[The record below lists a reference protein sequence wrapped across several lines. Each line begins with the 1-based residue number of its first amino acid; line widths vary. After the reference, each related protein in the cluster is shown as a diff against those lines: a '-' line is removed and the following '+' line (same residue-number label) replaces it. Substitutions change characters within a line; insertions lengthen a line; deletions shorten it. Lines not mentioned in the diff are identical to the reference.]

1 MGFTKEQLEAI
12 NKEGTNIIVSAGAGS
27 GKTAVLTERVIRKL
41 KNGVDVDHLLVLTF
55 TNEAAGEMKS
65 RIRAAIIEN
74 NLQEQL
80 SLLDS
85 SYITTFDSY
94 AYQIVKKYHYL
105 LNINPNVS
113 IIDSNIITIY
123 KHKLIDSIFEKKYQ
137 ERESKFCTF
146 INDFC
151 LKDDKSIKEYII
163 KLSNSLDLL
172 LDKDIYLK
180 KYLAS
185 FFGKDSLD
193 KLIIEYQGVIE
204 KKINELL
211 EIYNDFSVYITDNLK
226 YKLDDYFKYLFDGKC
241 YLDYVLFK
249 NLKAPRFV
257 GVDELGIPLKDELK
271 EKIEEIITL
280 LRYQDEDEIRTS
292 ILKTKDY
299 IQVIIEIINEL
310 DLAVENYKKIHDTYE
325 FNDIAHLAIKV
336 VKNNP
341 DIAKELQEYFNEIM
355 VDEYQD
361 TSQIQEEFISLI
373 SNHNVYMVGDIKQ
386 SIYRF
391 RNANPYI
398 FQEKYNKYSNN
409 DNGIKIDLLKNFRS
423 RSETLFNINEIFN
436 LIMDDEI
443 GNAEYQLSHNMVYG
457 NTAYD
462 IEDTKANNYLE
473 IYNYNKMENLEYK
486 DYEKEIFIIAED
498 INEKIANHYK
508 VFDKGTKKLR
518 NITYSDIC
526 IITDR
531 NKYLDIYKKILEY
544 KNIPTVLFKDEELTN
559 DDDILVIKNLI
570 SLVEH
575 VCNRKFNNQFKY
587 LFTSVAR
594 SFIFS
599 YTDNLIYDIH
609 SQNKFKEDQ
618 IVKLC
623 QEIDIYKPLN
633 EVIND
638 ILEKF
643 NIYEKLTTL
652 TNIEASIIRINN
664 LLDIANSLNCLEYNI
679 SSFIEYL
686 NDIIENGLTVKY
698 SINTKGKDAVKIMN
712 IHKSK
717 GLEFS
722 LCYFTGMQNK
732 FTTKDI
738 SEKILFNEKYGFII
752 PYFNEELQNTILKDL
767 YVNKF
772 YNEEISEKI
781 RLFYVAL
788 TRCREKMIIVTSLDE
803 NRTGY
808 NTLVPNNK
816 RLKYRSFLDI
826 LNSVSIIS
834 KYVIAKEANYTHEYE
849 HIKSISFSLENNN
862 NKMEKRVN
870 QINYQLLEHKHF
882 SKTNLKLLTK
892 DELKKMSYGKM
903 IHEILEY
910 TDFYNPNNQYAKKL
924 LKKIPPGF
932 INVYK
937 EYEFVYKDDNN
948 EYHGVIDLL
957 LEYTDHLKIID
968 YKLKNI
974 DDKNYFK
981 QVAGYKRYIENI
993 TNKSCQIYL
1002 YSILE
1007 NDLIEIVEQ

>member
-1 MGFTKEQLEAI
+1 MAFTKEQQQAI
-12 NKEGTNIIVSAGAGS
+12 DQEGMNIIVSAGAGS

-41 KNGVDVDHLLVLTF
+41 KQGVDVDRLLVLTF

-65 RIRAAIIEN
+65 RIRSAIIEN
-74 NLQEQL
+74 KLDKQL
-80 SLLDS
+80 ALLDS

-105 LNINPNVS
+105 LNVSPNVS

-123 KHKLIDSIFEKKYQ
+123 KYKIINEIFEKKYQ
-137 ERESKFCTF
+137 NNEENFCKL

-151 LKDDKSIKEYII
+151 LKDDKSLKEYII

-172 LDKDIYLK
+172 LDKDAYIKNYQNT
-180 KYLAS
+180 
-185 FFGKDSLD
+185 FFQEENLN
-193 KLIIEYQGVIE
+193 KLISEYIKLIFQ
-204 KKINELL
+204 KISELK
-211 EIYNDFSVYITDNLK
+211 EIYNDFSSYITDNLK
-226 YKLDDYFKYLFDGKC
+226 NKLDEYFNCLFEGTNYMDFIP
-241 YLDYVLFK
+241 FK
-249 NLKAPRFV
+249 QATSPRFI
-257 GVDELGIPLKDELK
+257 GVDELGISLKEELK
-271 EKIEEIITL
+271 NK
-280 LRYQDEDEIRTS
+280 
-292 ILKTKDY
+292 
-299 IQVIIEIINEL
+299 INEL
-310 DLAVENYKKIHDTYE
+310 KDFLRYEDEVEIKNSLLNTESYITEIIAIITELDQAILKYKQIHDTYE

-336 VKNNP
+336 VKENY

-373 SNHNVYMVGDIKQ
+373 NNNNVYMVGDIKQ
-386 SIYRF
+386 SIYCF

-398 FQEKYNKYSNN
+398 FQDKYNRYSQQ

-436 LIMDDEI
+436 LIMDNEI

-462 IEDTKANNYLE
+462 EEDTKANNYLE
-473 IYNYNKMENLEYK
+473 IYNYNKQENLEYK
-486 DYEKEIFIIAED
+486 DYEKELFIIAED
-498 INEKIANHYK
+498 ITNKINNHYQ

-518 NITYSDIC
+518 DITYSDIC

-531 NKYLDIYKKILEY
+531 NKYLDKYKKILEY
-544 KNIPTVLFKDEELTN
+544 KNIPSVLFKDEELTN
-559 DDDILVIKNLI
+559 DDDILVLKNLI
-570 SLVEH
+570 DLVNH
-575 VCNRKFNNQFKY
+575 ISKKKYDTKFKY

-599 YTDNLIYDIH
+599 YSDDKIYQIH
-609 SQNKFKEDQ
+609 QNNRFYEDK
-618 IVKLC
+618 IFKLC
-623 QEIDIYKPLN
+623 KEIAIYKPLN
-633 EVIND
+633 EIINN
-638 ILEKF
+638 ILERF

-664 LLDIANSLNCLEYNI
+664 LLDIANSLNSLEYDI
-679 SSFIEYL
+679 ELFIEYL
-686 NDIIENGLTVKY
+686 NDVIENGLTVKY
-698 SINTKGKDAVKIMN
+698 SINTKGQDAVKIMN

-732 FTTKDI
+732 FATKDI
-738 SEKILFNEKYGFII
+738 SEKILFTEKYGFII
-752 PYFNEELQNTILKDL
+752 PYYDEELKNTILKDF
-767 YVNKF
+767 YVNNF
-772 YNEEISEKI
+772 YAEEISEKI

-803 NRTGY
+803 NRMSY
-808 NTLVPNNK
+808 NTLVPHNV

-826 LNSVSIIS
+826 LNSVKVID
-834 KYVIAKEANYTHEYE
+834 KYIVNKEANYTHDYELAKNIKVENQKCEYQ
-849 HIKSISFSLENNN
+849 F
-862 NKMEKRVN
+862 EKRQNRVN
-870 QINYQLLEHKHF
+870 FNEITRQHF
-882 SKTNLKLLTK
+882 SKENTNLLTK
-892 DELKKMSYGKM
+892 DEFKKMNYGTM

-910 TDFYNPNNQYAKKL
+910 SNFYNPDNQYVSKL
-924 LKKIPPGF
+924 LSHITDDF

-937 EYEFVYKDDNN
+937 EYEFVYFDNTE

-957 LEYTDHLKIID
+957 LEYNDHIKLID

-974 DDKNYFK
+974 TDKKYLK
-981 QVAGYKRYIENI
+981 QVSGYKKYVEKI
-993 TNKSCQIYL
+993 TNKTVYTYL
-1002 YSILE
+1002 YSILDNE
-1007 NDLIEIVEQ
+1007 LIKID

>member
-1 MGFTKEQLEAI
+1 MAFTKEQQQAI
-12 NKEGTNIIVSAGAGS
+12 DQEGMNIIVSAGAGS

-41 KNGVDVDHLLVLTF
+41 KNGVDVDRLLVLTF

-65 RIRAAIIEN
+65 RIRSAIMEN
-74 NLQEQL
+74 NLDKQL
-80 SLLDS
+80 ALLDS
-85 SYITTFDSY
+85 AYITTFDSY

-105 LNINPNVS
+105 LNISPNVS

-123 KHKLIDSIFEKKYQ
+123 KYKKINEIFEKKYQ
-137 ERESKFCTF
+137 SSEENFCKL

-151 LKDDKSIKEYII
+151 LKDDKSLKEYVI

-172 LDKDIYLK
+172 LDKNTYLEIYQNT
-180 KYLAS
+180 
-185 FFGKDSLD
+185 FFKEENLN
-193 KLIIEYQGVIE
+193 KLINEYLDLILQ
-204 KKINELL
+204 KITELK
-211 EIYNDFSVYITDNLK
+211 EIYNDFTSYITDNLK
-226 YKLDDYFKYLFDGKC
+226 NKLDEYFNSLFEGTNYIDFIT
-241 YLDYVLFK
+241 FK
-249 NLKAPRFV
+249 NTTSPRFT
-257 GVDELGIPLKDELK
+257 GVDELGLTLKEELKNKIVELKDLLRYEDETEIKNSLLSTESSIK
-271 EKIEEIITL
+271 EIITIICEL
-280 LRYQDEDEIRTS
+280 DQE
-292 ILKTKDY
+292 ILK
-299 IQVIIEIINEL
+299 
-310 DLAVENYKKIHDTYE
+310 YKQIHDTYE

-336 VKNNP
+336 VKENP
-341 DIAKELQEYFNEIM
+341 DIALELQEYFNEIM

-373 SNHNVYMVGDIKQ
+373 SHNNVYMVGDIKQ

-398 FQEKYNKYSNN
+398 FQDKYNRYSKQ

-462 IEDTKANNYLE
+462 EEDTKANNYLE
-473 IYNYNKMENLEYK
+473 IYNYNNQENLEYK
-486 DYEKEIFIIAED
+486 DYEKELFIIAED
-498 INEKIANHYK
+498 ITEKINNHYQ

-518 NITYSDIC
+518 DITYSDIC

-531 NKYLDIYKKILEY
+531 NKYLDKYKKILEY
-544 KNIPTVLFKDEELTN
+544 KNIPSVLFKDEELTN
-559 DDDILVIKNLI
+559 DDDILVLKNLI
-570 SLVEH
+570 NLVNH
-575 VCNRKFNNQFKY
+575 VARKKYDTTFKY

-599 YTDNLIYDIH
+599 YSDDLIYQIH
-609 SQNKFKEDQ
+609 QTNHFYEDN
-618 IVKLC
+618 IIKLC
-623 QEIDIYKPLN
+623 KEIDIYKPLN
-633 EVIND
+633 EIINN

-652 TNIEASIIRINN
+652 TNVEASIIRINN
-664 LLDIANSLNCLEYNI
+664 LLDIASSLNSLEYDI
-679 SSFIEYL
+679 ELFIEYL

-732 FTTKDI
+732 FATKDI
-738 SEKILFNEKYGFII
+738 SEKILFTEKYGFIF
-752 PYFNEELQNTILKDL
+752 PYYNEELKNTILKDF
-767 YVNKF
+767 YVNNF
-772 YNEEISEKI
+772 YLEEISEKI

-803 NRTGY
+803 NRTSY
-808 NTLVPNNK
+808 NTLVPNNI

-826 LNSVSIIS
+826 LNSVNVID
-834 KYVIAKEANYTHEYE
+834 KYIVNKEAKYTHDYE
-849 HIKSISFSLENNN
+849 LTKNISVENKQCDYLFKKRQNQLIFSQLEN
-862 NKMEKRVN
+862 
-870 QINYQLLEHKHF
+870 QHF
-882 SKTNLKLLTK
+882 SKENNKLLTK
-892 DELKKMSYGKM
+892 EEINKMNYGTK

-910 TDFYNPNNQYAKKL
+910 SNFYTPNNQYVKNL
-924 LKKIPPGF
+924 LSHIPNNF

-937 EYEFVYKDDNN
+937 EYEFIYQDDTE
-948 EYHGVIDLL
+948 EYHGIIDLL
-957 LEYTDHLKIID
+957 LEYSDHFIIID

-974 DDKNYFK
+974 TDQKYLK
-981 QVAGYKRYIENI
+981 QVSGYKKYIEKI
-993 TNKSCQIYL
+993 SKKPTYTYL
-1002 YSILE
+1002 YSILDNE
-1007 NDLIEIVEQ
+1007 LIEID